1 MKALLFICVLFV
13 HAAIFGQNIPSFQI
27 TPNPANQKANLILQ
41 NIDLQHIEVA
51 VFTIFGTPVPGIYQ
65 QVQIR
70 EGKIQLYFPNLNEG
84 IYLVRL
90 RSTDF
95 DQTQRL
101 KIQRN

>member
-1 MKALLFICVLFV
+1 MRALLFICVLWV
-13 HAAIFGQNIPSFQI
+13 HAAAYGQNGSFQI
-27 TPNPANQKANLILQ
+27 HPNPANQKANIEVQ
-41 NIDLQHIEVA
+41 HIDLEHVEIA

-65 QVQIR
+65 QIQTK

-90 RSTDF
+90 RSNNF